1 MRNDP
6 TFILSLFV
14 IVALLGVVFYGI
26 VSNHNLFN
34 DSQIECGVNE

>member
-26 VSNHNLFN
+26 AFN
-34 DSQIECGVNE
+34 DSLVNYSQIESGVNE